1 MAADVQFCHPPS
13 STSLLAAIGVIGSFE
28 RAEFRASHRALW
40 SRANVPC
47 SLVVRFV
54 LRGLGASRAMR
65 GEAAAHNDV
74 TFVRAPEDGP
84 RARSWGPL
92 VSLVGWYE
100 CALTAWP
107 RARLLG
113 KAEDDVWLHLPGVEA
128 HLLRTLESLQRAGVA
143 APEERLYWGVMEQYS
158 LLHEPNASLR
168 GHPFV
173 GFGFRPAKRA
183 CADRRGGEGPFSFA
197 KGPLHALS
205 APLAAQLVA
214 ARPFEEYVARV
225 RAHPDEEDGAAAHYF
240 EDAFTGWAVSKF
252 ARGDNLTVVHA
263 GQFLY
268 WDQWGSH
275 YQGPRRG
282 TVIFHARLKNG
293 GVMRRADDMTAFA
306 RTQHCAPRR
315 IELPCYEPMALGCNG
330 EKWRVCYANPAAFEP
345 PGCDARAICANFT
358 CAPAKEAAAARI
370 ERAAPTV
377 EELRAPYCAG

>member
-1 MAADVQFCHPPS
+1 MKVASDWSSSLGTEAAS
-13 STSLLAAIGVIGSFE
+13 SSLGAGDGSGDGSGDAPNGDDGTDESGVSDTGASGDGGGAVTGRRLRGSRGAAAAASNAFSRHGS
-28 RAEFRASHRALW
+28 RASA
-40 SRANVPC
+40 
-47 SLVVRFV
+47 
-54 LRGLGASRAMR
+54 ASSAFD
-65 GEAAAHNDV
+65 ESAARR
-74 TFVRAPEDGP
+74 T
-84 RARSWGPL
+84 ARSI
-92 VSLVGWYE
+92 
-100 CALTAWP
+100 
-107 RARLLG
+107 
-113 KAEDDVWLHLPGVEA
+113 
-128 HLLRTLESLQRAGVA
+128 AGVA

-240 EDAFTGWAVSKF
+240 EDAYTGWAVSKF

-315 IELPCYEPMALGCNG
+315 IDLPCYEPGLAYTACNG
-330 EKWRVCYANPAAFEP
+330 AQWRVCYANPAAFEP

-358 CAPAKEAAAARI
+358 CAPPKEAARK
-370 ERAAPTV
+370 
-377 EELRAPYCAG
+377 

>member
-1 MAADVQFCHPPS
+1 M
-13 STSLLAAIGVIGSFE
+13 
-28 RAEFRASHRALW
+28 
-40 SRANVPC
+40 
-47 SLVVRFV
+47 
-54 LRGLGASRAMR
+54 
-65 GEAAAHNDV
+65 
-74 TFVRAPEDGP
+74 
-84 RARSWGPL
+84 
-92 VSLVGWYE
+92 
-100 CALTAWP
+100 
-107 RARLLG
+107 
-113 KAEDDVWLHLPGVEA
+113 
-128 HLLRTLESLQRAGVA
+128 
-143 APEERLYWGVMEQYS
+143 YWGVMEQYS

-315 IELPCYEPMALGCNG
+315 IELPCYEPGLAYPRVQRCAMAGVLREPGG
-330 EKWRVCYANPAAFEP
+330 LRAARLRR
-345 PGCDARAICANFT
+345 ARHLRKFHVRA
-358 CAPAKEAAAARI
+358 AKIEAAAARDR
-370 ERAAPTV
+370 EVRRRPSRSSGLRTVQDSEQMFAA
-377 EELRAPYCAG
+377 R